1 MVNLEGFNE
10 FIDAMGGVTINVTQR
25 LPIGGLLADG
35 TRVPPVGYLEPGTRN
50 STAPTPSGTRGPA
63 GTAPTT
69 TGCSGN
75 AA

>member
-10 FIDAMGGVTINVTQR
+10 FVDAMGGVTIDVTQR

-35 TRVPPVGYLEPGTRN
+35 TRVPPVGYIEPGTQQAERHR
-50 STAPTPSGTRGPA
+50 PSGTRGPA

-69 TGCSGN
+69 TGCSGS